1 MEGNIATMTERTGSH
16 VYVALALA
24 AAAAVLSVPSNPG
37 DLNQRARMLL
47 SAMTG
52 PEADMSAGAVGNDAR
67 LFAAP

>member
-1 MEGNIATMTERTGSH
+1 MEGDIATMTDRTGGH

-24 AAAAVLSVPSNPG
+24 AAAAIFSAPSDPG

-47 SAMTG
+47 SAITG